1 MKDFSEVFSVLRREK
16 GRSYQEVAEYLGIGE
31 RSVRYYESGE
41 RRPDFDGLLALA
53 RYFDVSLD
61 YLVGRTDK
69 REVNR

>member
-1 MKDFSEVFSVLRREK
+1 MIQDVLPKLRREK
-16 GRSYQEVAEYLGIGE
+16 SMTQKELGELMGVGE

-41 RRPDFDGLLALA
+41 RHPDFKGLLFLA
-53 RYFDVSLD
+53 DYFGVSLD